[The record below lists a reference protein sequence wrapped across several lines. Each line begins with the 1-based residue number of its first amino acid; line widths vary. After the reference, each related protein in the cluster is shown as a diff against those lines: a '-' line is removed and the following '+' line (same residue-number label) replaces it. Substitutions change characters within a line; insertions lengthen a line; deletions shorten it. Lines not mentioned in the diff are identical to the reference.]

1 MLITT
6 GVVTSPN
13 YPAKYPPH
21 IEKTEKIEVEI
32 GKVLRLEFTRF
43 DVSVCDNCTCDH
55 VEIKDGDGKTLMEKS
70 CGYSSTSPSSSGY
83 FQPPVIV
90 TNTNTVEIF
99 FHTDATGSK
108 SGWRLIWA
116 AVIPGLKTLL
126 TTSTYHCL
134 FNPSPLTSLISASS
148 NVLEMKT
155 RRIQMAISVIFPISV
170 VKYIL
175 FRPLLYSSVI
185 GDIKR
190 RAPC

>member
-1 MLITT
+1 M
-6 GVVTSPN
+6 
-13 YPAKYPPH
+13 A
-21 IEKTEKIEVEI
+21 KTETIQVES
-32 GKVLRLEFTRF
+32 GKVLRLEFTSF
-43 DVSVCDNCTCDH
+43 DVYHCSNCACDH
-55 VEIKDGDGKTLMEKS
+55 VKITDGDGKTLMDNC
-70 CGYSSTSPSSSGY
+70 CGYSTSSPTSSSY
-83 FQPPVIV
+83 FVPPVIV
-90 TNTNTVEIF
+90 SNTNTVEIF
-99 FHTDATGSK
+99 FHTDARGSK

-116 AVIPGLKTLL
+116 AVTPGLKTLL

-155 RRIQMAISVIFPISV
+155 TRIQMAISVIFPISV